1 MFIKLL
7 IFVQQLFSS
16 FAPSNVRKRRSG
28 RAVSGHSADFL
39 AFFNPLFPAKK
50 LIDSV
55 LRAICRLLASGH
67 EADKHLVLIDHFLLF
82 CCQPATK
89 WTLCCFLLLV
99 NMGHLEH
106 SQLRARSL
114 RRFHALAQEEVF
126 KVLLVLPLL
135 LHRFEWTLGKSMVD
149 VVVSC
154 MHFAILKFIE
164 CAEYYDQK

>member
-1 MFIKLL
+1 M
-7 IFVQQLFSS
+7 
-16 FAPSNVRKRRSG
+16 G
-28 RAVSGHSADFL
+28 DF
-39 AFFNPLFPAKK
+39 
-50 LIDSV
+50 
-55 LRAICRLLASGH
+55 
-67 EADKHLVLIDHFLLF
+67 
-82 CCQPATK
+82 
-89 WTLCCFLLLV
+89 
-99 NMGHLEH
+99 EH